1 MNKKIIIYRLLI
13 LIIFIFTWE
22 LLAKY
27 NIINSFI
34 FSSPTNIIKTTYNLL
49 TKYNLLIHIFYTLIE
64 ILISFILSN
73 IIALIISIIL
83 YKHKLLYEIIDPYL
97 TLINSIPKVAL
108 GPLIIIWVGANFK
121 SIILMAL
128 LTNVIISIITIY
140 NGFINTSKIKIKLFK
155 SYKAS
160 DNQILYNLIIP
171 SNKKTIISSLK
182 INISL
187 TLIGV
192 IMGEFLVSKH
202 GLGYLIIYGSQIFN
216 LNIVITSL
224 FILIIISYIIY
235 KIIIILNEKVS

>member
-1 MNKKIIIYRLLI
+1 
-13 LIIFIFTWE
+13 
-22 LLAKY
+22 
-27 NIINSFI
+27 
-34 FSSPTNIIKTTYNLL
+34 
-49 TKYNLLIHIFYTLIE
+49 
-64 ILISFILSN
+64 
-73 IIALIISIIL
+73 
-83 YKHKLLYEIIDPYL
+83 
-97 TLINSIPKVAL
+97 
-108 GPLIIIWVGANFK
+108 
-121 SIILMAL
+121 MAL

>member
-1 MNKKIIIYRLLI
+1 MNKKVIIYRLLI

-155 SYKAS
+155 SYNAS